1 MEETKIVP
9 TVGRIV
15 LFKMSDER
23 TFPAI
28 ITQVTPETG
37 RIELQIFG
45 TVHEPIRYGVAEGE
59 NIGEW
64 SWMPFQKDQ
73 QKRAELMAEKIAEEK
88 DADSDVEVSDE
99 EVAADE
105 ANEEKESEEAV
116 ISEQEKAEGEVVAEN
131 QPEADGDLSQPDPSA
146 DIADPAMGST
156 EGHVPGHVKDSAAV
170 V

>member
-15 LFKMSDER
+15 LFKMSEER

-37 RIELQIFG
+37 MIELHIFG

-59 NIGEW
+59 MVGQW

-73 QKRAELMAEKIAEEK
+73 QKRAELMAEKIAEEN
-88 DADSDVEVSDE
+88 ASDVEVSDE
-99 EVAADE
+99 EVLADE

-116 ISEQEKAEGEVVAEN
+116 TGEQIIAEQEKSDGEVVAEN
-131 QPEADGDLSQPDPSA
+131 QTAQEEVIAENQPVADGDA
-146 DIADPAMGST
+146 AAPAQDEVRG
-156 EGHVPGHVKDSAAV
+156 PIL
-170 V
+170 